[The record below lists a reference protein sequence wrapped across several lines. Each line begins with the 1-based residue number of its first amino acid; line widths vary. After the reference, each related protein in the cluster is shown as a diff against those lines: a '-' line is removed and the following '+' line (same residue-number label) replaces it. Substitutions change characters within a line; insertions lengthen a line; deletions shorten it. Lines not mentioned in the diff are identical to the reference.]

1 MGKRCRSARLEWR
14 TIDSAFQEF
23 RVDYEQTK
31 HFATGRAVTSDAFS
45 VGGYIWRVHF
55 YPHGFSEECK
65 DSISLIFELMSKAD
79 VNVITEAFITVKD
92 GHPWSLCQ
100 DRRGVELFQGDNF
113 DLGGWGQWVSR
124 ATLEKY
130 YLIDG
135 LVTFVSAIMVV
146 RDRDSSLP
154 VPALDVG
161 KHFGTLLSDID
172 VFFLFPI

>member
-1 MGKRCRSARLEWR
+1 M
-14 TIDSAFQEF
+14 
-23 RVDYEQTK
+23 
-31 HFATGRAVTSDAFS
+31 
-45 VGGYIWRVHF
+45 
-55 YPHGFSEECK
+55 
-65 DSISLIFELMSKAD
+65 
-79 VNVITEAFITVKD
+79 
-92 GHPWSLCQ
+92 
-100 DRRGVELFQGDNF
+100 
-113 DLGGWGQWVSR
+113 GGWGQWVSR

-135 LVTFVSAIMVV
+135 LVTFVCAIMVV